1 MSLSKARNLVSI
13 ALVFAGVSLSACGY
27 TPLYGRSSGGA
38 QVVAEL
44 SQIDVR
50 PIVDRVG
57 QMMRTE
63 LRRGLSPQGL
73 HGTPQYQLTV
83 TLSEGLSELAV
94 EQSAFA
100 TRANLTLSST
110 YQLVRSADSFEIL
123 VGSASSVASYNI
135 LSSDFATQSAQS
147 NARERAVVNL
157 AQTIRQRLA
166 VHFQSPTGQAD
177 NSVK

>member
-1 MSLSKARNLVSI
+1 MLLSKSRTLASI
-13 ALVFAGVSLSACGY
+13 ALVFAGACLSACGY

-63 LRRGLSPQGL
+63 LKRGLSPQGL
-73 HGTPQYQLTV
+73 RGAPQYQLTV
-83 TLSEGLSELAV
+83 TLSESRSELAV

-100 TRANLTLSST
+100 TRANLTLTSA
-110 YQLVRSADSFEIL
+110 YRLVRNADSFEIL
-123 VGSASSVASYNI
+123 SGTANSVASYNI

-166 VHFQSPTGQAD
+166 VHFLSAAGQSDT
-177 NSVK
+177 SVK